1 MSLLSYHPLTPS
13 KRQLRKVIINYPEN
27 SYRNILTK
35 FKNSRR
41 FTLSGR
47 RAIHGVRYFSRTLLH
62 KFFVF
67 KPNLFNFIV
76 TNFGYSKLP
85 QREFV
90 YVKTL
95 YNVTKLMINN
105 PCFYPGFILKNFLTI
120 NQLKELTA
128 QIVPLSLVPLN
139 VQISW
144 VFNILN
150 KKPTFAKSSG
160 TYATKRKLD
169 KKTKLFFIILPS
181 QQQQLLPKHI
191 YCTLAPTCN
200 LLLHKR
206 VEGKWGTYF
215 TTRKVINVRGVAQ
228 NPVDHPNGGRTKAK
242 QPELSPWGWIAKLN
256 K

>member
-13 KRQLRKVIINYPEN
+13 KRQLRRVIIKHPH
-27 SYRNILTK
+27 NILRNLLTT

-41 FTLSGR
+41 YTLSGKK
-47 RAIHGVRYFSRTLLH
+47 AIHGVRYFSKTLLH
-62 KFFVF
+62 KFFIF
-67 KPNLFNFIV
+67 KPTLFNFIV
-76 TNFGYSKLP
+76 TGFGYSKLP

-90 YVKTL
+90 YIKTL
-95 YNVTKLMINN
+95 YNTTKLVIAN

-120 NQLKELTA
+120 NNFKHLAA
-128 QIVPLSLVPLN
+128 QIVPLNIVPLN
-139 VQISW
+139 IQISM

-150 KKPTFAKSSG
+150 KKATFAKSSG
-160 TYATKRKLD
+160 TFATKRKLD

-181 QQQQLLPKHI
+181 KQQQLLAKHV
-191 YCTLAPTCN
+191 YCTLAPNIN

-206 VEGKWGTYF
+206 VEAKWGTF
-215 TTRKVINVRGVAQ
+215 LSTRKHIVVRGVAQ

-242 QPELSPWGWIAKLN
+242 QPELSPWGWIAKQN

>member
-1 MSLLSYHPLTPS
+1 MSLLSYHPVTPS
-13 KRQLRKVIINYPEN
+13 KRQLCRVILKHPEN
-27 SYRNILTK
+27 LHRTLLTK

-41 FTLSGR
+41 STLLGR
-47 RAIHGVRYFSRTLLH
+47 KAFHGVRYFSKVLLH
-62 KFFVF
+62 KFFIY
-67 KPNLFNFIV
+67 KPNLFNFV
-76 TNFGYSKLP
+76 VLNFGYSKLP

-95 YNVTKLMINN
+95 YSVTKLMINN

-120 NQLKELTA
+120 TNLKQLTA
-128 QIVPLSLVPLN
+128 QIVPLVLVPLN
-139 VQISW
+139 VPISL

-181 QQQQLLPKHI
+181 KQQQLLPKHI
-191 YCTLAPTCN
+191 YCTLAPSVN

-215 TTRKVINVRGVAQ
+215 TTRKNIAVRGVAQ

-242 QPELSPWGWIAKLN
+242 QPELSPWGWIAKIT